1 MALDVLIAAGFGSE
15 VIGFYDDAH
24 AVLADD
30 IRGYPVLGD
39 VGMLKSML
47 SVEPVRVIV
56 AVTSNRDRL
65 RIANAVR
72 GLGGQFAD
80 AVHPT
85 AYVSDEAVLGDGT
98 VVAAA
103 AVVQPDATVGSH
115 CCLGPGAVVERD
127 AVVGAGSWVSAGAVV
142 GPGARVGARSVLGHN
157 AAVGRKAVVEADA
170 EIGALQAVPP
180 GGGA

>member
-1 MALDVLIAAGFGSE
+1 MDVLISAGMGAE

-56 AVTSNRDRL
+56 AITANKDRL
-65 RIANAVR
+65 KIANAVR
-72 GLGGQFAD
+72 GLGGQFAN
-80 AVHPT
+80 AIHPT
-85 AYVSDEAVLGDGT
+85 AYVSEEAVLGDGT
-98 VVAAA
+98 VVTAT

-115 CCLGPGAVVERD
+115 CCLGPGVVVERD
-127 AVVGAGSWVSAGAVV
+127 AVVGAGSWISAGAVV
-142 GPGARVGARSVLGHN
+142 GPGARVGARAVVGHN
-157 AAVGRKAVVEADA
+157 AAVGRKAAVGADVEV
-170 EIGALQAVPP
+170 GALWAVPAE
-180 GGGA
+180 GRV